1 MPIDLFKGTL
11 KEVGATR
18 QQVLTPLSPQG
29 FSKEKQRRKML
40 VQSFLKA
47 AKMEQERVVKVFN
60 HSETSGGSI
69 Q

>member
-11 KEVGATR
+11 KKVRTTR

-47 AKMEQERVVKVFN
+47 AKMGQERVVKVFN